1 MLGIG
6 DKRISIDEV
15 KQKLK
20 SAKIVMIGGFG
31 DFGRPNKILEILS
44 KCDGLNWFRV
54 VTNDPGTDDGILP
67 AVLCSGCAE
76 SLLCSFSGMSKKT
89 PAFFGDRISFMP
101 QGDLVEAIR
110 CAAVGAESIR
120 IFGKDIAAIRAD
132 LAIIKADKSDLFGN
146 LSYRGNAM
154 NFNHVMAMAA
164 EYTIAEVD
172 EICKIEPDR
181 IHTPGVFIDAVFS

>member
-6 DKRISIDEV
+6 DKRIMMDEV

-54 VTNDPGTDDGILP
+54 VTNDPGTDDGVLST
-67 AVLCSGCAE
+67 ALCSGCAE
-76 SLLCSFSGMSKKT
+76 SLLCSFSGMSKKV
-89 PAFFGDRISFMP
+89 PAFFGDRIKFMP
-101 QGDLVEAIR
+101 QGDLAEAIR

-120 IFGKDIAAIRAD
+120 IFGKDIKAIHAD
-132 LAIIKADKSDLFGN
+132 LAIIKASQGDALGN
-146 LSYRGNAM
+146 LSYRGNTI

-164 EYTIAEVD
+164 EYTIAQVD
-172 EICKIEPDR
+172 QLCKIEPDHV
-181 IHTPGVFIDAVFS
+181 HTPGVFVDAVFS